1 MKGEST
7 RKRTRETATDSK
19 SKDSSSSQEPSPKK
33 PPAYGKQDYWEQ
45 RYNQNLNDES
55 DSKQKA
61 LPETFHS
68 WYFSYEELS
77 PILLPI
83 ILGDIADDES
93 DNDNNEFVQ
102 EDEAEQEESPN
113 HKNTTEVGKEDG
125 ENDSDENG
133 DQDEHIEENGD
144 AEEEDEDE
152 DFVEFEEIED
162 DDSGDQAA
170 RRMGLAKDGAIS
182 VLEVGCGDV
191 PLGRDLARGI
201 ASLES
206 AIGVAASNILKQVVC
221 IDYAKSVIDIM
232 KKEQEKESSDSVSV
246 LYEVGDARKLV
257 YPDSSFELIL
267 EKGTMDA
274 MLSDTTEGAENC
286 RLIVAECARLLTVGG
301 E

>member
-1 MKGEST
+1 MKGEIT
-7 RKRTRETATDSK
+7 QKRAREIATDSK
-19 SKDSSSSQEPSPKK
+19 SKDSSSSEEPSAKK

-45 RYNQNLNDES
+45 RYNQNLKDES
-55 DSKQKA
+55 DSKQDA
-61 LPETFHS
+61 LPETFHA

-83 ILGDIADDES
+83 ILGDIADDGS

-102 EDEAEQEESPN
+102 EDEAEEEESPN
-113 HKNTTEVGKEDG
+113 HKNEIGKEDD

-133 DQDEHIEENGD
+133 SQDEHIEEDGD

-162 DDSGDQAA
+162 DDSGDQAP

-182 VLEVGCGDV
+182 VLEIGCGDV
-191 PLGRDLARGI
+191 PLGRDLALGV

-206 AIGVAASNILKQVVC
+206 ATGVAASNILKQVVC

-232 KKEQEKESSDSVSV
+232 KKEQEKESSDSVLV

-274 MLSDTTEGAENC
+274 MLSDTAEGAENC

>member
-7 RKRTRETATDSK
+7 QKRAREIETDSK

-33 PPAYGKQDYWEQ
+33 PPAYGKKDYWEQ

-55 DSKQKA
+55 DSKHNA
-61 LPETFHS
+61 VPENFHS

-83 ILGDIADDES
+83 ILGDIADDGS

-102 EDEAEQEESPN
+102 EDESEQEETPN
-113 HKNTTEVGKEDG
+113 HKNTTDIGKEDD
-125 ENDSDENG
+125 ENDADENG
-133 DQDEHIEENGD
+133 VQDKYIEENGD

-162 DDSGDQAA
+162 DDSEAP
-170 RRMGLAKDGAIS
+170 RRMGLSKDGAIS

-191 PLGRDLARGI
+191 PLGRDLARGV

-206 AIGVAASNILKQVVC
+206 ATGVAASNILKQVVC